1 MQIRVQ
7 GNSVEAPPLEQQ
19 SSQRS
24 SFRRQ
29 NSGSIQSPTIQS
41 PPQPQYQVDTMA
53 LKNFV
58 SHKFP
63 GAELLEEHQVQNYA
77 LICTCF
83 LIPLVIFQGAV
94 TYRLLSE
101 GLTWS
106 YMFRTIEENR
116 ASLGI
121 VDYSVSQTTLDQ
133 VSYLTCYKP

>member
-1 MQIRVQ
+1 MRVQ
-7 GNSVEAPPLEQQ
+7 GNAVEAPPLEPK

-29 NSGSIQSPTIQS
+29 KSSDSESIRSPTRRS
-41 PPQPQYQVDTMA
+41 AQPQYQVDTTA
-53 LKNFV
+53 LKSFV
-58 SHKFP
+58 LKKFP
-63 GAELLEEHQVQNYA
+63 GAELLEEHQVQNYT
-77 LICTCF
+77 LCMCF
-83 LIPLVIFQGAV
+83 LIPSVTFQGAV

-106 YMFRTIEENR
+106 YMFSTIEENK

-133 VSYLTCYKP
+133 VR